1 MTNLMDLVSKDNEIL
16 DIYLEDTTTDQIKSD
31 IIYTVSV
38 NTPKEAL
45 DTLIN
50 TLIKIRDDN

>member
-50 TLIKIRDDN
+50 TLIKIRDGN